1 MKKFIYLM
9 AMVCTLGFFTACSSD
24 DDDNDKDNF
33 VRNEKIEGTWGLQE
47 VEKIELD
54 GGKGEFY
61 KGSVKIT
68 WDCPADT
75 KLNIDFGGGLVM
87 PMDVKD
93 QILPLMN
100 NLANEYLP
108 QILKNV
114 TFTKDGKINATYS
127 ELPDEGETSDW
138 KTAEGYASYT
148 VANDN
153 LIYVTID
160 ADKATEDID
169 DAAEKAQ
176 IQGILQKYNKIPVNI
191 RWNGSKPY
199 FFVDKAFVQP
209 MIANLVAMLDKV
221 PTKDMDADDLQSIN
235 MLKGIMVQLPE
246 IMNKTTTFELGLEL
260 IK

>member
-1 MKKFIYLM
+1 
-9 AMVCTLGFFTACSSD
+9 
-24 DDDNDKDNF
+24 
-33 VRNEKIEGTWGLQE
+33 
-47 VEKIELD
+47 
-54 GGKGEFY
+54 
-61 KGSVKIT
+61 
-68 WDCPADT
+68 
-75 KLNIDFGGGLVM
+75 M

-127 ELPDEGETSDW
+127 ELPDEGETSDL

>member
-24 DDDNDKDNF
+24 DDDNDK
-33 VRNEKIEGTWGLQE
+33 KIEGTWGLQK

-68 WDCPADT
+68 WDCPANT
-75 KLNIDFGGGLVM
+75 KLNIGLVM
-87 PMDVKD
+87 PMDVKE

-100 NLANEYLP
+100 NMANEYLP

-138 KTAEGYASYT
+138 KTADGYASYS

-160 ADKATEDID
+160 ANKATEDID

-176 IQGILQKYNKIPVNI
+176 IQGILQQYNKIPVNI

-209 MIANLVAMLDKV
+209 MIANLVAMLEKV
-221 PTKDMDADDLQSIN
+221 PAKDMDADDLQSFN